1 MKHFLRVISGCE
13 ADILSAADILPSI
26 LQNEKYHCPVNT
38 EGEVSLLLTSC
49 VTGLESAI

>member
-1 MKHFLRVISGCE
+1 MKHFLRVTSGCE
-13 ADILSAADILPSI
+13 ADILTPADILPSI
-26 LQNEKYHCPVNT
+26 PQNEKYHCPVNT